1 MQKTEIKILFLVTL
15 FSFLICLPVI
25 STHAVLVDELLL
37 FDKSQKQIIHES
49 KIIDVPSDFFLENN
63 FKRYLIFGSNS
74 LDNNILK
81 NNSLYGI
88 QSDHGFFYVSVLS
101 ETSVSNLIQN

>member
-37 FDKSQKQIIHES
+37 FDKSQKQIIHVLIRFIS
-49 KIIDVPSDFFLENN
+49 IICL
-63 FKRYLIFGSNS
+63 S
-74 LDNNILK
+74 LHFCN
-81 NNSLYGI
+81 
-88 QSDHGFFYVSVLS
+88 
-101 ETSVSNLIQN
+101 

>member
-25 STHAVLVDELLL
+25 STHAVLVDELFL

-49 KIIDVPSDFFLENN
+49 KIIDVSSDFFLENN
-63 FKRYLIFGSNS
+63 FKRYLIFGSN
-74 LDNNILK
+74 LPQTGVLE
-81 NNSLYGI
+81 NSVGKY
-88 QSDHGFFYVSVLS
+88 
-101 ETSVSNLIQN
+101 